1 MDAAMSK
8 HLPLPLGPLEAEG
21 KAMDEA
27 VTFAWDIG
35 VRDFVFETDSRMV
48 FDALSRTITPPIA
61 ITNLIDVIHHC

>member
-35 VRDFVFETDSRMV
+35 VRDVVFETDSRMV